1 MIEETK
7 QVIDSEI
14 TILQDGDVA
23 SPNGYT
29 AGGIH
34 VGLRR
39 AKKDFG
45 WLYSSNPAQCA
56 AVYTQNAFKAAPLQV
71 TQASLNVSKQ

>member
-29 AGGIH
+29 AG
-34 VGLRR
+34 
-39 AKKDFG
+39 
-45 WLYSSNPAQCA
+45 
-56 AVYTQNAFKAAPLQV
+56 
-71 TQASLNVSKQ
+71 